1 MSVALKVIYPQTH
14 QAVYNKYVRFFTNH
28 TSIKWFLKNKHFL
41 IRKKKTL
48 GHISFS
54 TNDPVWL
61 AAKITLYFSSTKIT
75 SPDHRLGENQPSAHP
90 GIKGN
95 HQEASCYKIPFS
107 GL

>member
-1 MSVALKVIYPQTH
+1 MLKLIKLYTINMHSFLQV
-14 QAVYNKYVRFFTNH
+14 NH
-28 TSIKWFLKNKHFL
+28 TSIKWLIKNKYFFKL
-41 IRKKKTL
+41 GKKTL
-48 GHISFS
+48 GHISLS
-54 TNDPVWL
+54 ANDPVWL

-75 SPDHRLGENQPSAHP
+75 SPDHRLGENQPSVHP